1 MLQMLPMQLVLNA
14 INTAKFP
21 VSQAGLEMF
30 VEDAADQTVIRHILA
45 GLYSISNTTW
55 TGSFK

>member
-1 MLQMLPMQLVLNA
+1 MLPTQLVLNA

-45 GLYSISNTTW
+45 GLYSISNTT
-55 TGSFK
+55 